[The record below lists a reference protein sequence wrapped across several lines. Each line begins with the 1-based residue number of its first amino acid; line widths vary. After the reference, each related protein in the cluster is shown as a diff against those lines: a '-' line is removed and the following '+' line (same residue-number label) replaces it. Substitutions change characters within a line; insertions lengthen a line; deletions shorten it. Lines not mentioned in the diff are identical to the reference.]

1 MRTAVVTF
9 KCIAYSCSNT
19 VKEMDFCPHC
29 GAKVLTT
36 QPALLATEAGFMS
49 RVKQVDLVLI
59 VLTERSVD
67 VWSASQNDWTLSLEA
82 REIIRTKFIASRQ
95 VTAKLPK
102 LPQEAQE
109 VVGSAPEVFE
119 DMLNVRHWSYGIGN
133 HLKESSW
140 PGVQIKLHDGREFF
154 FAIERTSDFF
164 WDTPAWKLS
173 KAISRMTKEC
183 Q

>member
-1 MRTAVVTF
+1 
-9 KCIAYSCSNT
+9 
-19 VKEMDFCPHC
+19 MDFCPHC
-29 GAKVLTT
+29 GANVLTT
-36 QPALLATEAGFMS
+36 QPALLATETGFMS

-67 VWSASQNDWTLSLEA
+67 VWSASQNGWTLSLEA
-82 REIIRTKFIASRQ
+82 REILRAKFIASRQ

-109 VVGSAPEVFE
+109 VVGSAPEIFE
-119 DMLNVRHWSYGIGN
+119 DMLKVTHWSYGIGN

-154 FAIERTSDFF
+154 FAIERTPGFF
-164 WDTPAWKLS
+164 WNTPAWKLS
-173 KAISRMTKEC
+173 KAISTMTRTPQVEH